1 MRLAL
6 THTLTVAMGT
16 VSAAQT
22 GPCFEDSKTRLAFQG
37 RTSVQVATRQEPIQ
51 MCTGRNEGRTTHL
64 YHPYNCACSLVSLR
78 SYRYRLALAHTLRSS
93 ATLQH
98 DNCSPVT
105 RSTAGILRRA
115 FYGGHQH

>member
-6 THTLTVAMGT
+6 THTPTVAMGT

-22 GPCFEDSKTRLAFQG
+22 GPCFEDSKTRLAFRAERASRSRRVKNQFKCVRDG
-37 RTSVQVATRQEPIQ
+37 TRDVLRIS
-51 MCTGRNEGRTTHL
+51 
-64 YHPYNCACSLVSLR
+64 YHPSNCACSFVSLR

-105 RSTAGILRRA
+105 RSTAGINISTDKK
-115 FYGGHQH
+115 